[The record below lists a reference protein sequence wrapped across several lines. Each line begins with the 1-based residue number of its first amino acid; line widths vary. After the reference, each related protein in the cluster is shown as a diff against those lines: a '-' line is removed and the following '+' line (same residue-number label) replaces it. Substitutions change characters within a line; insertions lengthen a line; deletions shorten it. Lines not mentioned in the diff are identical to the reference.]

1 MCFATQHSDSK
12 DSCAK
17 TLQDSYGSEANEK
30 KSQKKIN
37 FFLKKNVFCLK
48 AQFSPLSTVYPR
60 AFTHFYAFLRIFTR
74 IYAFFVSNCFCFFV
88 VLFGLFLFLLFPILV
103 VDVLFEFRHAA
114 LICCSVMTISVR
126 VALVFACILCDCLRF
141 ARICPCTSSH
151 CLPQVRLSL
160 HKHAVRVGTTRI
172 SAPRKSNGSTIGV
185 LH

>member
-1 MCFATQHSDSK
+1 MA
-12 DSCAK
+12 AK
-17 TLQDSYGSEANEK
+17 QT
-30 KSQKKIN
+30 KKITI
-37 FFLKKNVFCLK
+37 FFLCVLFESTV
-48 AQFSPLSTVYPR
+48 FSPKYSLPPR
-60 AFTHFYAFLRIFTR
+60 FYAFLRIFTR
-74 IYAFFVSNCFCFFV
+74 IYAFFVSNFFCFL
-88 VLFGLFLFLLFPILV
+88 LFCLVCFLFLLFPILV

-126 VALVFACILCDCLRF
+126 VAFVFACILCDCLRF